1 MTLPV
6 FYFGC
11 DLAVHP
17 INPYNWFLVGKPK
30 SGRTRLLCALAKE
43 YNNVLYYTDSP
54 VDLSKN
60 VYPNQ
65 KGIIRHGFDAQ
76 WLESDIEKHQPDFV
90 VIDYPDVT
98 NPEQIGVIALNTKTT
113 IVHTLTHD

>member
-1 MTLPV
+1 MTVKMALPS
-6 FYFGC
+6 FYVNSN
-11 DLAVHP
+11 LVVHP
-17 INPYNWFLVGKPK
+17 INAYNWVLVGKPK

-43 YNNVLYYTDSP
+43 YDNVLYYTDSP

-76 WLESDIEKHQPDFV
+76 WLEPDIEKHQPDLV
-90 VIDYPDVT
+90 VIDYPVS

-113 IVHTLTHD
+113 IVHTL